1 MKASQSPFG
10 LIVGNIE
17 IKSFIDLRKKLVL
30 NDFNVEDFTKFYSY
44 RSNRWDLVYKNKVT
58 FKLPIDDLDSSLVLL
73 KEIINNLNL
82 EKINIIDLRI
92 KNNVILS

>member
-1 MKASQSPFG
+1 MGS
-10 LIVGNIE
+10 
-17 IKSFIDLRKKLVL
+17 
-30 NDFNVEDFTKFYSY
+30 
-44 RSNRWDLVYKNKVT
+44 VYKNKVI

-82 EKINIIDLRI
+82 EKVNIIDLRI